1 MTITIQTAT
10 AALEKAKEHHAKGE
24 LEEAKQQYDI
34 GIKELL
40 HLIKYSEIPS
50 VKQSLEVVAKGY
62 VDKYEALIKGH
73 QPIPETTVTTPKELV
88 LEEKP
93 QVSWSDI
100 VGLRKAKEALKESI
114 LLPKKFPTLFTGVLK
129 PWSGILLYGPPGV
142 GKTQLAKA
150 VATETNST
158 FFSLSSA
165 DIVSKWLGDSE
176 KVIKQLFTQAREK
189 APSVIFLDEVDS
201 LCSTRGP
208 MENDS
213 IKRVKTELMQQTQ
226 GIKPTD
232 NVLLLGA
239 TNVPWDID
247 PAMRR
252 RFEKRIYIPLPDA
265 DCREGLIRLYLGEVK
280 LGEEEYQELVA
291 LSEGF
296 SGADISIAI
305 REGLLL
311 PIRRLTKFEHFRE
324 ERGVYVPA
332 SEGEEGVIKKSFYDL
347 EPEKVKIPLR
357 TKEDFIQAF
366 STIKPSVSPSSLVI
380 FEKWTEEFGET
391 EI

>member
-280 LGEEEYQELVA
+280 LGEEEYQELVV

-311 PIRRLTKFEHFRE
+311 PIRRLTKFKHFRE
-324 ERGVYVPA
+324 EGGVYVPA

>member
-280 LGEEEYQELVA
+280 LGEEEYQELVV